1 MNQASLSDSA
11 QVVRIPLG
19 VVSVVFLFS
28 GFAALLYQMVWQRK
42 LFTIYGTNSESIA
55 VVVTA
60 FMLGLGFGSLL
71 GGWLSKRE
79 HFPLL
84 LGFACIELGI
94 GAYGLISI
102 SLFDWIGSFTLG
114 LSVAQT
120 GFVAFALVLLPTLL
134 MGATLPLL
142 VAYLV
147 RTNENVGRSVGGLYF
162 INTLGAAL
170 GSFAAVLLLF
180 GRLGL
185 SSSVLV
191 AAALNLL
198 SGTVIL
204 VVGLRVR
211 GRA

>member
-1 MNQASLSDSA
+1 MNQARLTDPA
-11 QVVRIPLG
+11 RAVRIPLG

-71 GGWLSKRE
+71 GGWLSKKER
-79 HFPLL
+79 FPLL
-84 LGFACIELGI
+84 FGFASIELGI

-120 GFVAFALVLLPTLL
+120 GLVAFALVLLPTLL

-142 VAYLV
+142 VTYLV

-170 GSFAAVLLLF
+170 GSFTSVLLLF
-180 GRLGL
+180 GKLGL

-191 AAALNLL
+191 AAGLNLF
-198 SGTVIL
+198 SGSL
-204 VVGLRVR
+204 VLAVGLRLR